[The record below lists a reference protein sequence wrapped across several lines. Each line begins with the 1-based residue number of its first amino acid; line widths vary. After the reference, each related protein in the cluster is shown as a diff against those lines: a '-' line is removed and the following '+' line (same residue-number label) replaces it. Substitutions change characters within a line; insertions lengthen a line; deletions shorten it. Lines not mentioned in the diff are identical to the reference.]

1 MELDLDWETPLLK
14 CNLLVILERVFGNQ
28 YQHTSPPTQD
38 YASKITHYTIGSFL
52 AHRSP
57 VLFLPQE
64 SAMLLVS
71 MNVVHV
77 LLVTI
82 DNHGVV
88 VRC

>member
-1 MELDLDWETPLLK
+1 MVISTSTPAHRPR
-14 CNLLVILERVFGNQ
+14 I
-28 YQHTSPPTQD
+28 

-64 SAMLLVS
+64 AAMLLVS

-82 DNHGVV
+82 DNHGVI